1 MTKEIINNNKI
12 NEKNTCMN
20 TIQSR
25 IFNIKNLISNA
36 HLEQINPL
44 KSMDIKLETEFYEG
58 PKENKSMDTKTFLGK
73 KTLDFYNIINR
84 LNSKLIYIKSGAYGN
99 TFKGIITNNSD
110 EEIMSFAVKM
120 VAYPK
125 KNGYGS
131 IHCVSR
137 PENSEICMLKLLSY
151 FVIRSQTPHL
161 ILPIATFNTSIKPFL
176 SLQDEDVISKDNQKY
191 TDFIKNYNDGMYYE
205 TVSIVI
211 SEWANRGDL
220 SMFLKKHYQ
229 KLKLIHWQC
238 IFFQIISTLA
248 IIQTKY
254 PSFRHNDFKPNNI
267 LISKVDSCNKLL
279 FYKVSDKEY
288 ILPAIG
294 YNTYLWDFDFACV
307 PGIVDNSKVYQKWSN
322 DINIKPIKNRYYD
335 IHYFFCTLIYK
346 GFLPE
351 LIEDPVVPIEVKN
364 FIDWIIPP
372 EYRPGHPS
380 NKVNKRCRLQ
390 VDTELYKPI
399 DILDNK
405 FFSPFLNYSK
415 KNNYNEID

>member
-1 MTKEIINNNKI
+1 MKKEKNYNSNNNINNSSS
-12 NEKNTCMN
+12 N

-25 IFNIKNLISNA
+25 IFNIKNLITNA
-36 HLEQINPL
+36 RLELINPL
-44 KSMDIKLETEFYEG
+44 KSMDAGLDTEFYEG
-58 PKENKSMDTKTFLGK
+58 PKENKSLDTKVVLGK
-73 KTLDFYNIINR
+73 KNVDFYNVINR
-84 LNSKLIYIKSGAYGN
+84 LNSKLIYVKSGAYGN
-99 TFKGIITNNSD
+99 TFKGIVNNEKN
-110 EEIMSFAVKM
+110 EEVMCFALKM

-131 IHCVSR
+131 INNITR

-151 FVIRSQTPHL
+151 FVIKSQTPHL

-176 SLQDEDVISKDNQKY
+176 TLQDDEVVSKDNAKY
-191 TDFIKNYNDGMYYE
+191 TEFIKNYEEGMYYE

-220 SMFLKKHYQ
+220 SMFLKENYK
-229 KLKLIHWQC
+229 KLKLNHWQT

-254 PSFRHNDFKPNNI
+254 PTFRHNDFKANNI
-267 LISKVDSCNKLL
+267 LISKVDACNKLL
-279 FYKVSDKEY
+279 IYKVANKEFV
-288 ILPAIG
+288 LPAIG
-294 YNTYLWDFDFACV
+294 YNIYLWDFDFACI
-307 PGIVDNSKVYQKWSN
+307 PGIVDNSKVYQEWTNK
-322 DINIKPIKNRYYD
+322 INIKPEKNRYYD

-351 LIEDPVVPIEVKN
+351 IIQDPIVPVEVKE
-364 FIDWIIPP
+364 FIEWVVPP

-390 VDTELYKPI
+390 TNDELYKPI
-399 DILDNK
+399 DILKNK
-405 FFSPFLNYSK
+405 FFSTFLEHSK
-415 KNNYNEID
+415 K